1 MGILSSSP
9 FTFWLHTMISRVS
22 RIFLAYGLSESSSR
36 DSFCSSCSRHT
47 FGLTSVPPSHESKIS
62 WRMGVTASFQKLG
75 SLMLSRIWSAGSGWP
90 CRARP
95 PSCVRSGGGGVG
107 EAGSSVVAGSTPVAE
122 VGASTAGETGRLT
135 AGECVGETLGDSD
148 PASGDMDP
156 SLPKRN
162 FSETCSSHPSDDA
175 GEGERGIRD
184 AIAAGKE
191 SLFGSIFTRNS
202 SSSLMVL

>member
-1 MGILSSSP
+1 MGILPSSP
-9 FTFWLHTMISRVS
+9 SWLRSMISRVS

-36 DSFCSSCSRHT
+36 DSFCSSCSRT
-47 FGLTSVPPSHESKIS
+47 SFGLTSVPESSKIF
-62 WRMGVTASFQKLG
+62 WMIGVIALPQKLG

-107 EAGSSVVAGSTPVAE
+107 EAGSSVVAGSRPVAE

-135 AGECVGETLGDSD
+135 AGECVGETLGDPD
-148 PASGDMDP
+148 PSGDMDP

-162 FSETCSSHPSDDA
+162 SSETCSSPPLDDA

-184 AIAAGKE
+184 AFAAGKE

>member
-9 FTFWLHTMISRVS
+9 FTFWLRTIISRVS
-22 RIFLAYGLSESSSR
+22 RIFEAYGFSESTSR
-36 DSFCSSCSRHT
+36 DSSCSSCSRHT

-75 SLMLSRIWSAGSGWP
+75 SLMLSRIWSAGSGWH

-107 EAGSSVVAGSTPVAE
+107 EAGSSVGAGSRPVAG
-122 VGASTAGETGRLT
+122 VGASTAGEPGRLT
-135 AGECVGETLGDSD
+135 AGEGGGETLGDSD
-148 PASGDMDP
+148 PFGDMDP

-162 FSETCSSHPSDDA
+162 SSETRSSSPSDDA

-184 AIAAGKE
+184 AIAAVKG
-191 SLFGSIFTRNS
+191 SSFGSIFRRYFT
-202 SSSLMVL
+202 SSLVAL